1 MTYRLGIDLG
11 TTFTAA
17 AVLRAGGRPEPLVL
31 GSRSAAVPS
40 VVFLAPDG
48 KVLFGEAAE
57 DRAPEAPER
66 VARHFKRRIGD
77 EVPLVLGATA
87 ADRVECYAHDLAA
100 AILAWVVA
108 VATAREGERP
118 AEIAVTHPA
127 SWTRRKLDL
136 LLGALAAQQ
145 LPPVTLITEPEAV
158 AVGYAG
164 TGLISHPATLAV
176 YDLGGG
182 TLDVAILTTSADGR
196 FTRVGAAAGLDG
208 LGGIDFDDAVLK
220 RVLDA
225 VDAASWAGLDGS
237 DVTPEVLRALAKL
250 RAASVAAKETLSS
263 EPTASVSVL
272 LDGETVTVPLER
284 ETFDGLIA
292 DKIGQSVA
300 FFVDAIASA
309 GYGVE
314 DLSAVLLTGGSVQIP
329 LVTEMLA
336 EDLPEGITI
345 LRALDPKAMVAAGA
359 VLSLA
364 APMAVTAPA
373 PRRGADLAVAHA
385 RAFFDSQAASATIP
399 AARTGGSAPV
409 ATAAAA
415 VPAAAAV
422 AAGGPPATPPLI
434 PAAPPSLDDAPAP
447 QKVPTPRTPETLPD
461 ETVPIVPAPRR
472 RLLTWPR
479 AAAVVV
485 AAGVLAGGAYYLT
498 DDATTPPPAVTTPTS
513 VTTDTPAAAD
523 DKPAKA
529 AKPKKKPKATTV
541 SNTTP

>member
-40 VVFLAPDG
+40 VVFLGPDG

-57 DRAPEAPER
+57 DRAPDAPER
-66 VARHFKRRIGD
+66 IARHFKRRIGD

-100 AILAWVVA
+100 AIIAWVVA

-127 SWTRRKLDL
+127 SWTRRKIDL
-136 LLGALAAQQ
+136 LLGALAAQN

-164 TGLISHPATLAV
+164 TGLIAHPATLAV

-182 TLDVAILTTSADGR
+182 TLDVAILTTSDDGR

-225 VDAASWAGLDGS
+225 VDAESWAGLDGS
-237 DVTPEVLRALAKL
+237 DVTPEVLRALAQL
-250 RAASVAAKETLSS
+250 RAASVAAKETLSTQ
-263 EPTASVSVL
+263 PTASVSVL
-272 LDGETVTVPLER
+272 FDGETVTVPLER
-284 ETFDGLIA
+284 ETFDSLIA

-314 DLSAVLLTGGSVQIP
+314 NLTAVLLTGGSVQIP

-336 EDLPEGITI
+336 DDLPEGITI
-345 LRALDPKAMVAAGA
+345 LRAVDPKAMVAAGA

-373 PRRGADLAVAHA
+373 PRRGSDLAVAQA
-385 RAFFDSQAASATIP
+385 RAFFDSRTAAASIP
-399 AARTGGSAPV
+399 AARSGGSEDTPV
-409 ATAAAA
+409 AAAA
-415 VPAAAAV
+415 VPAAAV

-434 PAAPPSLDDAPAP
+434 PAAPSPSLDDAPAP
-447 QKVPTPRTPETLPD
+447 QKVPTPRTPETMPD

-479 AAAVVV
+479 AAAATVV
-485 AAGVLAGGAYYLT
+485 AAAVLVGGGFWLRAESPT
-498 DDATTPPPAVTTPTS
+498 VPPAAPTS
-513 VTTDTPAAAD
+513 TSDSLGTSTAPD

-529 AKPKKKPKATTV
+529 AKPKKPKATA
-541 SNTTP
+541 SNDTP